1 MDNDYRCRMES
12 ESSVGDDF
20 DGMEPMSFDD
30 LFISYTN
37 FNQEPNKGDRN
48 DSDSSLM
55 EDPKVNLF
63 SVAMSLRRK
72 EKGCNLMPLELRL
85 LQTIGISL
93 ELVSKE
99 LNPLVAILHVYAEG
113 LNFMK

>member
-1 MDNDYRCRMES
+1 MDRVYRCRMES

-30 LFISYTN
+30 LFIRYTN
-37 FNQEPNKGDRN
+37 FNQESNKGDRN
-48 DSDSSLM
+48 DSDSSPMM

-72 EKGCNLMPLELRL
+72 EKGCNVMPLELRL

-93 ELVSKE
+93 F
-99 LNPLVAILHVYAEG
+99 AILS
-113 LNFMK
+113 M

>member
-1 MDNDYRCRMES
+1 MDSVYRCRMES
-12 ESSVGDDF
+12 ESYDSETDDF

-30 LFISYTN
+30 LFIRYTN

-48 DSDSSLM
+48 DSDSSPM

-72 EKGCNLMPLELRL
+72 KKGCNVMPLELRL

-93 ELVSKE
+93 F
-99 LNPLVAILHVYAEG
+99 AILS
-113 LNFMK
+113 M

>member
-48 DSDSSLM
+48 DSDSSPI

-72 EKGCNLMPLELRL
+72 EKGCNVMPLELRL

-93 ELVSKE
+93 F
-99 LNPLVAILHVYAEG
+99 AILS
-113 LNFMK
+113 M